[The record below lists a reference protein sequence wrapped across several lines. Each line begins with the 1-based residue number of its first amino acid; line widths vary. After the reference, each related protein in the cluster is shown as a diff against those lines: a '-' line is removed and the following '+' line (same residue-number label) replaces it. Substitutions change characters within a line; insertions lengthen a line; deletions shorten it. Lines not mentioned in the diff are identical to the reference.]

1 MEGDRPLG
9 FRLPQASWSGR
20 LIEIVGVQTDKT
32 RKRDGQN
39 LAAVCEQLR
48 AAILKG
54 ELQPGAS
61 IPQGVLAA
69 SLGAGRTP
77 LREALRMLQGE
88 GLVISEPNR
97 KVTIASLSEEDAEQL
112 FVMRLALEV
121 VATRITVPK
130 LTSNDIA
137 EMEGYLAQM
146 EHYLKVGDQLGY
158 SAPHRA
164 FHMHLVAEAGPRVCS
179 EIARLADHSERYRI
193 RFGGSGAGALGRG
206 GHRAILKA
214 AALGQSEQAASQLAS
229 HYEQT
234 ARIVLRGLDP
244 EWDLSR
250 IRTVVQSVAPDGK
263 VAPKVG

>member
-1 MEGDRPLG
+1 MET
-9 FRLPQASWSGR
+9 
-20 LIEIVGVQTDKT
+20 VGVRTNKPA
-32 RKRDGQN
+32 KRDGQN

-48 AAILKG
+48 TAILNG
-54 ELQPGAS
+54 EIQPGAS
-61 IPQGVLAA
+61 IPQGALAA

-88 GLVISEPNR
+88 GLVLSAPNR
-97 KVTIASLSEEDAEQL
+97 KVRIADLSEEDAEQL

-121 VATRITVPK
+121 VAIRITVPK

-146 EHYLKVGDQLGY
+146 EHYLKVGDQFGY

-164 FHMHLVAEAGPRVCS
+164 FHMRLVAESGPRVCS

-193 RFGGSGAGALGRG
+193 RFGGSGGWTLGRA
-206 GHRAILKA
+206 GHREILNS
-214 AALGQSEQAASQLAS
+214 AALGQSEEAASRLAS

-250 IRTVVQSVAPDGK
+250 VHTVVQAVAPDGK
-263 VAPKVG
+263 VAPKAR